1 MKPKHVPP
9 KMFNHGIDDAE
20 YRRQHPLSEEQ
31 IEENRLWP
39 LKEFAPAFYEFE
51 MLEESRWIN

>member
-1 MKPKHVPP
+1 MKQHVAPKFLV
-9 KMFNHGIDDAE
+9 NGIPYDE

-31 IEENRLWP
+31 IEANRLYL

-51 MLEESRWIN
+51 KLEGGRCTN